1 MPKQVDCFICG
12 KQNLSR
18 TETGLN
24 KKLISKDIKK
34 FHCLDCLA
42 EYLEVETEFLLEK
55 VKEFKE
61 QGCELF

>member
-1 MPKQVDCFICG
+1 MPIRVDCFICG

-18 TETGLN
+18 NEMGLN

-42 EYLEVETEFLLEK
+42 GYLEVETEFLLEK
-55 VKEFKE
+55 VEEFKE